1 MNSTLRDVQ
10 ALSHRECLLPS
21 MARTPSVTQVTPAKK
36 ITFLKRGDP
45 RFAGVRLAVDQRAFK
60 SFGALMDELSQRVP
74 LSFGVRSVT
83 TPRGL
88 HGLSALEQLE
98 DGGCY
103 LCSDKK
109 PPKTPSRP
117 GWSQWR
123 SPSTQ
128 QSRDFESRCEAP
140 GTSSSCKGPKAPRK
154 IMLVK
159 NGDPRFQQTLVLS
172 HRNTRNMTAFLS
184 KASDLLHF
192 PVKQV
197 YTTSGKKVD
206 SLKGLIHSPS
216 VLVCAGYESFKPLAM
231 EDSRRHGIETLSGQT
246 PRNKTGNWGPKA
258 KQSVI
263 HSRSRS
269 GSRPQ
274 QFSLLSERSG
284 LSNPPVSLHHAQMD
298 PAHDGHPQ
306 NIPAQLG
313 PLVASD
319 DVEKKIRM
327 NEDGSLSV
335 EMKVR
340 FHLLG
345 EDALFWSRRVGRASA
360 LTAASEEV
368 PVLGEVGS
376 LHCVWEDHPGASE
389 HKAQGQG
396 PCEAGCEEA
405 CGQGLWQ
412 PGSRYEIW
420 MNPLYSTQ
428 GEGMA
433 SRKRSRLTQH
443 SHSRRPCSKG
453 FTRRKRSSKDNVSPA
468 SSDRPPKDSE
478 SNPSCCSRSPEG
490 SVGRCDL
497 HSASG
502 AASQR
507 GAGWETD
514 GPSRTREAPGQQGAG
529 HGSREHHSCLKPQT
543 RGTVGALSDSSGS
556 AGSHEQSSERS
567 EQHQGFQS
575 QTRAMTT
582 SRTKATQG
590 EGPSL
595 PTVSPLSLRNEDS
608 QAEENGQGTRS
619 TQAEGR
625 SGMRL
630 PLAPGHSGSGDTAE
644 GSSPPSACT
653 SVPGKRRKKGR
664 ASALSSPSI
673 SGLSRGAQIGC
684 PSQHHTRRHTHCPP
698 DSPMPRQM
706 PGPPSRGR
714 ACPNGPA
721 PPLSASSPSTRNQA
735 SQDTGSTF
743 SASLH
748 SQYAQGVSSALI
760 TPVSNLD
767 CASNFYS
774 PYPPSA
780 EAEVDPEFRACS
792 SAPTPSNTSDSLSN
806 QADGLDKKAGG
817 SIPKSSWPLV
827 LPVGQPDTGMPGAH
841 QGCSCSSISTCLFHR
856 TPSCTSH
863 ALQTSQPLRSLGP
876 FSEVSLACSR
886 YCPTPPRT
894 WPFVKKHP
902 SCSSSPR
909 ADCRPGGGELREGML
924 DAWHPRPPGSQSGAM
939 GKAVKALRRGSSS
952 CGPRSGRIYQGKK
965 VTGRG
970 ENLEGQEKDGRM
982 VLGALPQAS
991 PDAVVREWLSNIPEE
1006 PIPMKCEMVDEST
1019 DVAGND
1025 PEGPKE
1031 DPVDQHSP
1039 ECLREPTQV
1048 RQLSHEGATSEKAEP
1063 GEAFPITGD
1072 TDPKSGE
1079 GLPCNGVSEDPRE
1092 AGAGKGMAADCR
1104 VGQCVLPHKVSASI
1118 QIMKVLM
1125 GSKQGRPSSLPEVSN
1140 TVGRRLSHSAQA
1152 LITCLA
1158 GLHFFEEDLGPPTGK
1173 VRFIDSSRYQELLST
1188 IQALWPGC
1196 DLRRGELDL
1205 GLWQLG
1211 WRQALPGLRS
1221 DIVTEDFTP
1230 TSSSGV
1236 DVHSGSGGSGEGSGP
1251 CVMECALVPEKIAL
1265 PLKIPS
1271 QRSDSRNSESQE
1283 DQGNQH
1289 PSGSTASSNS
1299 QAWTCA
1305 SRKDETERNS
1315 GGQVLGHNLDQEV
1328 ENTVQDEEALLE
1340 KVGEEKEI
1348 AALQGEGVHGFPE
1361 EERVMGQEMSEAN
1374 FQDGEGAQE
1383 VKSGQEEEAGGDPAS
1398 TLLCPPGEREKP
1410 TELPRNLSER
1420 DPNTSGPQMEHG
1432 LEKLPKAAEPCH
1444 VQIQAKHTQ
1453 GPGERSSSQ
1462 ARRVSLDPDALWV
1475 SRLLR
1480 KMEKA
1485 FMAHLAS
1492 ATAELRA
1499 RWSLQNDRL
1508 LDQMVAELQ
1517 QDLDWRLRES
1527 TENELRKIQSR
1538 AGGKT
1543 PAREALR
1550 WELSLQT
1557 EQRRRRLQGLR
1568 HLSAFSG
1575 QAGSQG
1581 PGSFPMEEDA
1591 STLSGTLGT
1600 WLVGEPEGEEFCPC
1614 EACMRKKVIPMS
1626 PKDTTGAP
1634 RAPIKKAFDL
1644 QHILQKKKGGCASGE
1659 AAKTSSKE
1667 ERMEPLQVDP
1677 LGTGTIQES
1686 NGGLELGLGQD
1697 PGPEEQDEGES
1708 SQTLGRDGD
1717 CRGEEEE
1724 ATAQKR
1730 EGITGADRGS
1740 VPEGAGEEEQGS
1752 DGKEENTEEGSGADT
1767 SLEGEASGREDPS
1780 LGGQD
1785 DGVKTPETWEAE
1797 GEGQSE
1803 LGGGNQ
1809 GEKEGSPE
1817 AGSGQGQLAE
1827 TSGNSSPDQE
1837 GEPVLP
1843 STPGGDSPCQR
1854 SGWKAGLT
1862 SFNISSLGN
1871 CSQLSQK
1878 GSEEKPLSRDMR
1890 SIEEESKGV
1899 PGSERKVTGMYPEI
1913 SASEQEGA
1921 PSGPRTPEHAAG
1933 KTSGLEVEKVVK
1945 TPSFTEMR
1953 FKNFTVDRTDAFGQ
1967 EDLDF

>member
-1 MNSTLRDVQ
+1 MNSTLRDAQ

-21 MARTPSVTQVTPAKK
+21 MSRTPSVTQVTPAKK

-206 SLKGLIHSPS
+206 SSLEFLVTSP
-216 VLVCAGYESFKPLAM
+216 PLTVFPLF
-231 EDSRRHGIETLSGQT
+231 SYFHCVSGS
-246 PRNKTGNWGPKA
+246 WGPKA

-269 GSRPQ
+269 GSRSQ
-274 QFSLLSERSG
+274 RFSLLSERSG
-284 LSNPPVSLHHAQMD
+284 LSDPPVSLHHAQMD

-319 DVEKKIRM
+319 DVEKNIRM

-345 EDALFWSRRVGRASA
+345 EDALLWSRRVGRANA

-376 LHCVWEDHPGASE
+376 LHCVWEDHAGGSSE
-389 HKAQGQG
+389 PKTQG

-428 GEGMA
+428 GEEMA
-433 SRKRSRLTQH
+433 SRRRTRLTQH

-478 SNPSCCSRSPEG
+478 STPSCCSRSPEG
-490 SVGRCDL
+490 SVGSCDL

-575 QTRAMTT
+575 KTRAMTT

-595 PTVSPLSLRNEDS
+595 PMVSPLSLRNEDS
-608 QAEENGQGTRS
+608 QAEENGQVTRS

-625 SGMRL
+625 FGMRL
-630 PLAPGHSGSGDTAE
+630 PLAPGPSGSGDTAE

-684 PSQHHTRRHTHCPP
+684 PSQHHTRRHTYCPP

-706 PGPPSRGR
+706 PGPPGRGR
-714 ACPNGPA
+714 ASPNGPA
-721 PPLSASSPSTRNQA
+721 PPLSASSPSTRNHA
-735 SQDTGSTF
+735 SQDTGSPF

-760 TPVSNLD
+760 TPASNSD
-767 CASNFYS
+767 CTSNFYS

-863 ALQTSQPLRSLGP
+863 ALQTSQPLGSLGP

-902 SCSSSPR
+902 SCNSSPR
-909 ADCRPGGGELREGML
+909 ADC
-924 DAWHPRPPGSQSGAM
+924 
-939 GKAVKALRRGSSS
+939 S

-965 VTGRG
+965 VTDRG
-970 ENLEGQEKDGRM
+970 ESLEGQEKDGRM

-1019 DVAGND
+1019 DVAGDD
-1025 PEGPKE
+1025 PESPKE

-1039 ECLREPTQV
+1039 ECLGEPTQV

-1063 GEAFPITGD
+1063 GEAFPVTGD
-1072 TDPKSGE
+1072 ADTKSGE
-1079 GLPCNGVSEDPRE
+1079 GLPCNGVSEDSKE

-1140 TVGRRLSHSAQA
+1140 TVGRRLSYSSQA

-1158 GLHFFEEDLGPPTGK
+1158 GLHFFDEDLGPPTGK
-1173 VRFIDSSRYQELLST
+1173 VRFVDSPRYQELLST
-1188 IQALWPGC
+1188 FQALWPGC

-1205 GLWQLG
+1205 GLWELG

-1221 DIVTEDFTP
+1221 DIMTEDFTP

-1283 DQGNQH
+1283 DQGNQQ

-1315 GGQVLGHNLDQEV
+1315 RAQVLGHNLDQEV

-1348 AALQGEGVHGFPE
+1348 AALQGEGVQGFPE
-1361 EERVMGQEMSEAN
+1361 EERVIGQEMSEAN
-1374 FQDGEGAQE
+1374 FQDGEGARE

-1410 TELPRNLSER
+1410 TELPRSLSER

-1432 LEKLPKAAEPCH
+1432 LEKLPKAAELCH
-1444 VQIQAKHTQ
+1444 VQTQAKHTQ
-1453 GPGERSSSQ
+1453 GPGERSSSR

-1581 PGSFPMEEDA
+1581 PSSFPMEEDA
-1591 STLSGTLGT
+1591 STLSGTLRGT

-1659 AAKTSSKE
+1659 A
-1667 ERMEPLQVDP
+1667 VDP
-1677 LGTGTIQES
+1677 LGTGTIEVR
-1686 NGGLELGLGQD
+1686 LGLGQD

-1740 VPEGAGEEEQGS
+1740 VPEGAGR
-1752 DGKEENTEEGSGADT
+1752 D
-1767 SLEGEASGREDPS
+1767 DPS

-1785 DGVKTPETWEAE
+1785 DGVKTPETREAE

-1817 AGSGQGQLAE
+1817 ASSRQGQLAE

-1837 GEPVLP
+1837 GEPALP
-1843 STPGGDSPCQR
+1843 SSPGGDSPCQR
-1854 SGWKAGLT
+1854 SGWKAGL
-1862 SFNISSLGN
+1862 SSSNISSLGD

-1890 SIEEESKGV
+1890 STEEESKGV
-1899 PGSERKVTGMYPEI
+1899 PGSERKVTGVYPEI

-1921 PSGPRTPEHAAG
+1921 PSGPRTPEHVAG

-1945 TPSFTEMR
+1945 TPAFTEMR
-1953 FKNFTVDRTDAFGQ
+1953 FKNFTMDRTDAFGQ

>member
-1 MNSTLRDVQ
+1 MNSTLRDAQ

-21 MARTPSVTQVTPAKK
+21 MARTPSVAQITPAKK

-60 SFGALMDELSQRVP
+60 SFGALMDELSQRMP

-123 SPSTQ
+123 SPSIQ

-140 GTSSSCKGPKAPRK
+140 GPSSSCKGPKAPRK

-172 HRNTRNMTAFLS
+172 YRNTRNMTAFLS

-231 EDSRRHGIETLSGQT
+231 EDSRRYGIETLSGQT
-246 PRNKTGNWGPKA
+246 PRNKTGSWGPKA

-269 GSRPQ
+269 GSQPQ
-274 QFSLLSERSG
+274 RFSLLSGRSG
-284 LSNPPVSLHHAQMD
+284 LSDPPVSLHHAQMD
-298 PAHDGHPQ
+298 PTHDGHPQ
-306 NIPAQLG
+306 DLPAQLG

-319 DVEKKIRM
+319 DVEKKVRM

-345 EDALFWSRRVGRASA
+345 EDALLWSRRVGRASA

-368 PVLGEVGS
+368 PVLEEVGS
-376 LHCVWEDHPGASE
+376 LHCVWGNQPGGSSE
-389 HKAQGQG
+389 PKAQGQR

-405 CGQGLWQ
+405 CGQAVWQ

-433 SRKRSRLTQH
+433 SRRRSRLTQH

-453 FTRRKRSSKDNVSPA
+453 FTRRKRSGKDNVSPD

-478 SNPSCCSRSPEG
+478 SNSSCCSRSSEG
-490 SVGRCDL
+490 SVGSCDL
-497 HSASG
+497 HSALR

-507 GAGWETD
+507 GAGWEAD
-514 GPSRTREAPGQQGAG
+514 GPSRTREAPGPQGAG
-529 HGSREHHSCLKPQT
+529 YGSREHHSCLKPQT
-543 RGTVGALSDSSGS
+543 RGMVGALSDSSGS
-556 AGSHEQSSERS
+556 AGSQEESSERS
-567 EQHQGFQS
+567 EQHQGCQS
-575 QTRAMTT
+575 KTRAMTT
-582 SRTKATQG
+582 SWTKAIHG
-590 EGPSL
+590 EGPTP

-608 QAEENGQGTRS
+608 QADS
-619 TQAEGR
+619 QAKGR

-630 PLAPGHSGSGDTAE
+630 PLDPGHSGSGDTAE
-644 GSSPPSACT
+644 GCSPPSACT

-664 ASALSSPSI
+664 ASVLSSPSI

-684 PSQHHTRRHTHCPP
+684 PSQHHTRRRTHCPS
-698 DSPMPRQM
+698 DSPVPRQM

-735 SQDTGSTF
+735 SQDTGSPF

-748 SQYAQGVSSALI
+748 SQYAEGVNSVLI
-760 TPVSNLD
+760 TPVSNSD
-767 CASNFYS
+767 CASNFYP
-774 PYPPSA
+774 PYFPSS
-780 EAEVDPEFRACS
+780 EAEGDPEFRAGS

-817 SIPKSSWPLV
+817 SIPKPLV
-827 LPVGQPDTGMPGAH
+827 LPVGQPNTGMPGAH
-841 QGCSCSSISTCLFHR
+841 QGCSCSSTSTSLFHR
-856 TPSCTSH
+856 TPCCKSH
-863 ALQTSQPLRSLGP
+863 ALQTSQPLGSLGP

-894 WPFVKKHP
+894 WPFIKKHP

-909 ADCRPGGGELREGML
+909 ADCRPGGGELGEGML
-924 DAWHPRPPGSQSGAM
+924 DAWCPRPPGSQSGAM
-939 GKAVKALRRGSSS
+939 GKVVKALRRGSSS
-952 CGPRSGRIYQGKK
+952 CGPRSGRIYQGK

-970 ENLEGQEKDGRM
+970 ESLEGQEKDGRM
-982 VLGALPQAS
+982 VLGALPQDS
-991 PDAVVREWLSNIPEE
+991 PDAIVREWLSNIPEE
-1006 PIPMKCEMVDEST
+1006 PIPMKCEMVSEST
-1019 DVAGND
+1019 DVAGGD

-1039 ECLREPTQV
+1039 ECLGEPTQV
-1048 RQLSHEGATSEKAEP
+1048 RQLSHEGTTSEKAEP
-1063 GEAFPITGD
+1063 DEAFVMTGD
-1072 TDPKSGE
+1072 ADPKSGE
-1079 GLPCNGVSEDPRE
+1079 GLPCNGVSENPRE
-1092 AGAGKGMAADCR
+1092 AGAGKGMATDCR
-1104 VGQCVLPHKVSASI
+1104 VGQCVLPHKVSAST

-1125 GSKQGRPSSLPEVSN
+1125 GSKQGRPSSLPEVSS
-1140 TVGRRLSHSAQA
+1140 TAGRRLSHSAQA

-1158 GLHFFEEDLGPPTGK
+1158 GLHFFDEDLGPPTGK
-1173 VRFIDSSRYQELLST
+1173 VRFIDSPRYRELLST
-1188 IQALWPGC
+1188 FQALWQGC
-1196 DLRRGELDL
+1196 DLRQGELDL
-1205 GLWQLG
+1205 GLWELG
-1211 WRQALPGLRS
+1211 WCQALPGLRS
-1221 DIVTEDFTP
+1221 DIMTEDFTP

-1236 DVHSGSGGSGEGSGP
+1236 DVHSGSGGSGEGNGT
-1251 CVMECALVPEKIAL
+1251 CAMECALVPEKIAL

-1271 QRSDSRNSESQE
+1271 QRSDSRSSENQE
-1283 DQGNQH
+1283 DQGNQQ
-1289 PSGSTASSNS
+1289 PSGSRASSNS
-1299 QAWTCA
+1299 QAWACA
-1305 SRKDETERNS
+1305 RRKDEAERNS
-1315 GGQVLGHNLDQEV
+1315 GGQILGHNLDQEV
-1328 ENTVQDEEALLE
+1328 ENTMQEEEALLE
-1340 KVGEEKEI
+1340 KVREEKEI
-1348 AALQGEGVHGFPE
+1348 APLQGEDIQGFPE
-1361 EERVMGQEMSEAN
+1361 EERVMGQEQSEAN
-1374 FQDGEGAQE
+1374 SQDGEGAQE

-1398 TLLCPPGEREKP
+1398 TLLCPPGKREKP
-1410 TELPRNLSER
+1410 TELPRSLNER
-1420 DPNTSGPQMEHG
+1420 DPNTSSPQMEPG

-1444 VQIQAKHTQ
+1444 VQTQAKHTQ
-1453 GPGERSSSQ
+1453 GPGERSSSR
-1462 ARRVSLDPDALWV
+1462 ACRVSLDPDPLWV

-1527 TENELRKIQSR
+1527 TENELRKIQNR

-1581 PGSFPMEEDA
+1581 PGSFPTEEDA

-1600 WLVGEPEGEEFCPC
+1600 WLVGEAEGEEFCPC
-1614 EACMRKKVIPMS
+1614 ETCMRKKVIPMS

-1634 RAPIKKAFDL
+1634 RAPMKKAFDL
-1644 QHILQKKKGGCASGE
+1644 KHILQKKGGCASGE
-1659 AAKTSSKE
+1659 AAKTSPKE
-1667 ERMEPLQVDP
+1667 GRLEPLQVDP
-1677 LGTGTIQES
+1677 LGTETIQES
-1686 NGGLELGLGQD
+1686 NGGPELGLGQD
-1697 PGPEEQDEGES
+1697 PGPEEQGEGEGS
-1708 SQTLGRDGD
+1708 KTLGRDRDRRG
-1717 CRGEEEE
+1717 GEEV
-1724 ATAQKR
+1724 APAQKR
-1730 EGITGADRGS
+1730 EGITGAERGS
-1740 VPEGAGEEEQGS
+1740 VPEGVGGEEQGS
-1752 DGKEENTEEGSGADT
+1752 DGKEENIEEGSGADT
-1767 SLEGEASGREDPS
+1767 SLESEASGRDDPS
-1780 LGGQD
+1780 PGRQD
-1785 DGVKTPETWEAE
+1785 GGVKTSEAREAE

-1803 LGGGNQ
+1803 SGGGNQ

-1817 AGSGQGQLAE
+1817 DGSGQDQLGE

-1837 GEPVLP
+1837 EKPALP

-1854 SGWKAGLT
+1854 SGWKTGLT
-1862 SFNISSLGN
+1862 SSNISSLGN

-1878 GSEEKPLSRDMR
+1878 GSEEKSLSRDMR

-1899 PGSERKVTGMYPEI
+1899 PGSERKVTGMYAEI
-1913 SASEQEGA
+1913 SPSEQEGA
-1921 PSGPRTPEHAAG
+1921 PSGPRTPEQAAG
-1933 KTSGLEVEKVVK
+1933 ETSGLEVEKVVK
-1945 TPSFTEMR
+1945 TPTFTEMR
-1953 FKNFTVDRTDAFGQ
+1953 FKNLTMDRTDGFGQ
-1967 EDLDF
+1967 DDLDF